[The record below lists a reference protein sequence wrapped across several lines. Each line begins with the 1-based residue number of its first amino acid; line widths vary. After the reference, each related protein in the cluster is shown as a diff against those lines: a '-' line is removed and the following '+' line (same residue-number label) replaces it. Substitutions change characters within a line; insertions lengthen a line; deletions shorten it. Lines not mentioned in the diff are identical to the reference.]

1 MVNSFIHL
9 VMYTYYFLAAL
20 GPQYQKYLWW
30 KRYMTKLQIVSTLYN
45 IITKSYVGF
54 NWLDIFYNVLTRL
67 MRNLL
72 KNKTLNYKTIKTYTS
87 ETQIMLNINMN
98 KFTNKSIVN
107 YPSLYVLCMKNV
119 KAVIHVLMFICELD

>member
-1 MVNSFIHL
+1 
-9 VMYTYYFLAAL
+9 
-20 GPQYQKYLWW
+20 
-30 KRYMTKLQIVSTLYN
+30 
-45 IITKSYVGF
+45 
-54 NWLDIFYNVLTRL
+54 

-72 KNKTLNYKTIKTYTS
+72 KNKTLNYKTIKLYTS

-119 KAVIHVLMFICELD
+119 KAVILMFICELDWPAMSLLSQREEC